1 MLAEIIP
8 SLTEEDLVVGA
19 LASVSS
25 MLFFTLLLLLV
36 QLCMYRYKSM
46 LAEIIPSLTE
56 EDLVVGA
63 LAAND
68 DLTRVLHEYD
78 ALAKAVAGGP
88 PAAAA
93 GAAAAVAGEAGC
105 CMSRQD

>member
-1 MLAEIIP
+1 
-8 SLTEEDLVVGA
+8 
-19 LASVSS
+19 
-25 MLFFTLLLLLV
+25 
-36 QLCMYRYKSM
+36 M

-78 ALAKAVAGGP
+78 SLAKGAAAGT

-93 GAAAAVAGEAGC
+93 AAAGKNWLRAE
-105 CMSRQD
+105 Q